1 MDIAYVYVEVTY
13 SDINNSVM
21 TVVQIGSVAGGFW

>member
-13 SDINNSVM
+13 SDINNRVM
-21 TVVQIGSVAGGFW
+21 IVVQIGSVAGIF